1 MLGLQAVSEFNVDDR
16 VRKYLAKCEPAVSGQ
31 HGHDATF
38 KVAIALVWGF
48 ALRRDAALAHL
59 RAYNQRCQP
68 PWSDVELEHKIDSAI
83 SVVNREWATNELNTK
98 PPGHLICY
106 GDSKDANQ

>member
-1 MLGLQAVSEFNVDDR
+1 MSASKAIAEFNVADR
-16 VRKYLAKCEPAVSGQ
+16 VRKYLAKCDPAVSGQ

-48 ALRRDAALAHL
+48 ALRRDAALVHL
-59 RAYNQRCQP
+59 RVYNKKCQP
-68 PWSDVELEHKIDSAI
+68 PWSDAELEHKIDSAI
-83 SVVNREWATNELNTK
+83 STANRGWLQDELKTK

-106 GDSKDANQ
+106 GNEQLDL

>member
-1 MLGLQAVSEFNVDDR
+1 MSDLQVVSEFNVDSR

-38 KVAIALVWGF
+38 KVAVTLVWGF
-48 ALRRDAALAHL
+48 ALRRDAALEHL
-59 RAYNQRCQP
+59 RAYNKRCQP
-68 PWSDVELEHKIDSAI
+68 PWSEAELEHKIDSAI
-83 SVVNREWATNELNTK
+83 SAVNRQWAIDELNTK

-106 GDSKDANQ
+106 GE